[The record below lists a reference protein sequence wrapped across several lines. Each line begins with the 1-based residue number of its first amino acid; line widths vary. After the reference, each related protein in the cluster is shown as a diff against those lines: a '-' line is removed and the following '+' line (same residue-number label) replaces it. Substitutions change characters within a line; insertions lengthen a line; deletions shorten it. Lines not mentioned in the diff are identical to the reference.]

1 MGFGT
6 LFKLVFSICL
16 YQLYTMYRARRLPP
30 GISGLQCLLA
40 VPKEKPWVKMLE
52 LTQKYGDIA
61 SQSFLGYNMIIVS
74 SARIAS
80 DLLEKR
86 GTNYNDRPRSV
97 MGGELSGWG
106 KMMVLCDYN
115 NWFRSQRKWIAHD
128 IGSHATVE
136 KLHRMI
142 EGETRRTL
150 RSALAE
156 PDRIRAHLRKNFTS
170 VVLRLS
176 HGYITREGDDP
187 LVDLAEVANSQLSKA
202 TVYGGNF
209 VDFLPV
215 LKYIPSW
222 FPGAGFKKRA
232 KENTAVLHDLL
243 EIPHNHVMSQLT
255 AGTAIPS
262 LSSRLLSMPDLT
274 EDLVDNIKW
283 TALTMYRAGADTSSA
298 VTYAFYLAMTLYPD
312 VMKKAQRELDSV
324 VGTNRLPTFAD
335 RPSLPYVEALFTEI
349 LRWHVPIPFTM
360 RRATADD
367 EQDGYFIPAG
377 SYVIVNIWAL
387 LRDERTYQDP
397 LEFKPERFLGNDP
410 ETHPSNVCF
419 GLARRRCPG
428 HFLVNSTVWLMCVQS
443 LAVFDISKHVENGVE
458 VTPEVNQVGGLI
470 VHMAPFKC
478 AIKPRSAA
486 AKDLVKEEL
495 VI

>member
-1 MGFGT
+1 
-6 LFKLVFSICL
+6 
-16 YQLYTMYRARRLPP
+16 
-30 GISGLQCLLA
+30 
-40 VPKEKPWVKMLE
+40 
-52 LTQKYGDIA
+52 
-61 SQSFLGYNMIIVS
+61 
-74 SARIAS
+74 
-80 DLLEKR
+80 
-86 GTNYNDRPRSV
+86 
-97 MGGELSGWG
+97 
-106 KMMVLCDYN
+106 
-115 NWFRSQRKWIAHD
+115 
-128 IGSHATVE
+128 
-136 KLHRMI
+136 
-142 EGETRRTL
+142 
-150 RSALAE
+150 
-156 PDRIRAHLRKNFTS
+156 NFTS

-222 FPGAGFKKRA
+222 FPGAGKYC
-232 KENTAVLHDLL
+232 VLHDLL

-255 AGTAIPS
+255 TGTAIPS

-283 TALTMYRAGADTSSA
+283 TALTMLSSTSSA

-335 RPSLPYVEALFTEI
+335 RPSLPYVEALCYRDFA
-349 LRWHVPIPFTM
+349 VAPM

-419 GLARRRCPG
+419 GLAR